1 MTKHCTLTTIIASH
15 IVGYTGKT
23 EKSYYPSLLDTGEA
37 APGLLCLVLG
47 PHVKRG
53 VEKLEKIQPKSP
65 KKTRALDLQGEVGRN
80 ELV

>member
-1 MTKHCTLTTIIASH
+1 MNKHYTLTTITASH
-15 IVGYTGKT
+15 IVGYIGKT

-37 APGLLCLVLG
+37 APAVPCLVLG
-47 PHVKRG
+47 PPVKRG

-65 KKTRALDLQGEVGRN
+65 KRTRVLDLQGEAGRT